1 MHDPDQKANRGTPD
15 PDPGSCPDRV
25 RIRNLFRIIK
35 VSCFRSTPDP
45 EYPYRAVGANAAST
59 RGRKRESATA
69 RSRRPGTHYLSTGT
83 TRRREQIG
91 DSGEDVRRSTDPG
104 RNDRRVPC
112 PGTTDTGE
120 GRRAPPQERNPGGR
134 RGRPLAGALQR
145 DADPEAVTR
154 TAPRAARGRPAD
166 PGPDGQAEGVPRAR
180 GRVVRDVRP
189 GRRARRDLL
198 LPGEADLS
206 GRQLLHD
213 GAGRGAHRHRPARGR
228 TRSGGTRAQPRPRME
243 ARGPAH
249 RLHGRPLHRRDP
261 HRQQV
266 GRALQVPAAH
276 PAQTPDPQYPDNRSM
291 RRLQDENRV
300 EHQHRGDRN
309 GLRP

>member
-1 MHDPDQKANRGTPD
+1 MRIMVRAVS
-15 PDPGSCPDRV
+15 GSCPDHGPGRDHE
-25 RIRNLFRIIK
+25 
-35 VSCFRSTPDP
+35 STPGP
-45 EYPYRAVGANAAST
+45 ECPGSGVGL
-59 RGRKRESATA
+59 E
-69 RSRRPGTHYLSTGT
+69 RSRRERRLNEGAK
-83 TRRREQIG
+83 TRERGSQVPESRDTLPVDGNHTKERPDWRQWG
-91 DSGEDVRRSTDPG
+91 RRSQEHGPRSERPSSSVPG
-104 RNDRRVPC
+104 D
-112 PGTTDTGE
+112 DTGE

-213 GAGRGAHRHRPARGR
+213 GAGRRAHRHRAARGR
-228 TRSGGTRAQPRPRME
+228 TRAGRTRAQPRPRME

-276 PAQTPDPQYPDNRSM
+276 PA
-291 RRLQDENRV
+291 
-300 EHQHRGDRN
+300 
-309 GLRP
+309 